1 MKDLKQFFKNKKIG
15 ERKMKES
22 ELKLIKLGRK
32 FLRAEDSDSEILEQ
46 MKLLIDFALC
56 LQEIDLNHGKQVS
69 EAA

>member
-1 MKDLKQFFKNKKIG
+1 
-15 ERKMKES
+15 MKES

-32 FLRAEDSDSEILEQ
+32 FLRVEDSDSEILEQ